1 MFHRLSSKI
10 VCLLCVCL
18 FVGPKIM
25 KFGTLVPFVNTPSLF
40 FLILVISGV
49 KAPLLFS
56 LYISFFN
63 HCEHTKKDRG
73 KKSYLDHCLG

>member
-25 KFGTLVPFVNTPSLF
+25 KFGTLVPFVN
-40 FLILVISGV
+40 ILVISGV

-56 LYISFFN
+56 LYISFF
-63 HCEHTKKDRG
+63 DSFSLFLFLSFQYRV
-73 KKSYLDHCLG
+73 LV